1 MAELK
6 EGNKAP
12 DFTAIDQDGKKVK
25 LSSFKGK
32 KNLVLYFYPKDMTPG
47 CTTQACDFRDQHKKF
62 KNTAIIGVSI
72 DSTERH
78 QKFIEKYDLP
88 FTLIA
93 DTDKKVAQKY
103 RVWQEKKLY
112 GKTFM
117 GIVRTTFIIDKTGT
131 IRKIFPKVKVKTH
144 IEEVLSVLKG
154 IYPSFLLAINFSIC
168 FMVLG
173 ILLERFIHPCDVM
186 TRLSSMRIP
195 IFSS

>member
-1 MAELK
+1 MTHLQL
-6 EGNKAP
+6 GDTAP
-12 DFTAIDQDGKKVK
+12 EINSVDQNGEKITLSQYKGKKV
-25 LSSFKGK
+25 
-32 KNLVLYFYPKDMTPG
+32 VLYFYPKDMTPG

-154 IYPSFLLAINFSIC
+154 I
-168 FMVLG
+168 
-173 ILLERFIHPCDVM
+173 
-186 TRLSSMRIP
+186 
-195 IFSS
+195 